1 MADLTSLA
9 NQLDSKKCVCGAI
22 IETPR
27 GFRNKFDCDPPSV
40 AVHSYDHA
48 YVNSIGDV
56 SKTLLHQLEEFFVSY
71 NKQRGKKF
79 KIVGTGKAIR
89 FVKAGSEVT
98 KPNDR
103 QADAM
108 PGQVILPRD

>member
-1 MADLTSLA
+1 MRRFRKRKLVPETSVTSLA

-79 KIVGTGKAIR
+79 KKVGTGKAIR
-89 FVKAGSEVT
+89 FVKAGIRSYKT
-98 KPNDR
+98 K
-103 QADAM
+103 
-108 PGQVILPRD
+108 